1 MSVQHWSRH
10 RGGPRIPQERKAALE
25 LHGRRMQPRDQVL
38 AFYSMGRFGGGMRRR
53 KFIQAV
59 LLSTA
64 LPPTASAQQTAPGSR
79 IVKIGVLWHGDSEN
93 ELVKT
98 YGDVLTRTLSDLGYV
113 EGRSAQFLQRYSAE
127 PLRLR
132 ELAKELIDQAPDVI
146 VASSDLAAI
155 DLKRATTTIPIVFAT
170 SPNPV
175 SSGLV
180 ESLAHPGGNITG
192 LSIIVDDLAGKR
204 LSLFKEAVPSLRRIA
219 LLADPK
225 WSGFALDL
233 SSNSQAAR
241 ALGLELRLV
250 EVPSPEAIAQ
260 SFSAIAQEGFDGA
273 IVTGAMAL
281 LEGARLGA
289 SALSKK
295 MPTTSGAAESV
306 PYGLLMSYGIDFS
319 DLFRRAAGYVDKILK
334 GAKTADLPVEQPTRF
349 KLVIN
354 LKVARALGLN
364 MPPLLLAAADEVIE

>member
-1 MSVQHWSRH
+1 
-10 RGGPRIPQERKAALE
+10 
-25 LHGRRMQPRDQVL
+25 
-38 AFYSMGRFGGGMRRR
+38 MRRR
-53 KFIQAV
+53 GFVQAV
-59 LLSTA
+59 VLSTA
-64 LPPTASAQQTAPGSR
+64 LPPMASAQQIAPISR

-93 ELVKT
+93 ELVKI
-98 YGDVLTRTLSDLGYV
+98 YRDVLIRNLSGLGYV
-113 EGRSAQFLQRYSAE
+113 EGKSAQFLQRYSSQ
-127 PLRLR
+127 PLLR
-132 ELAKELIDQAPDVI
+132 ELAKELVDQAPDVI
-146 VASSDLAAI
+146 IASSDLAAI
-155 DLKRATTTIPIVFAT
+155 ELKRATTTIPIVFAT

-180 ESLAHPGGNITG
+180 ESLAHPGGNATG

-233 SSNSQAAR
+233 LSNSQAAK

-260 SFSAIAQEGFDGA
+260 TFSAIAKDGFDGA
-273 IVTGAMAL
+273 IATGAMAL
-281 LEGARLGA
+281 LEGARIGA
-289 SALSKK
+289 SALSEK

-319 DLFRRAAGYVDKILK
+319 DLFRRAAGYSDKILK
-334 GAKTADLPVEQPTRF
+334 GAKPADLPVEQPTRF

-354 LKVARALGLN
+354 LKVAKALGLN
-364 MPPLLLAAADEVIE
+364 MPPSLLISADEMIE